1 VKYVNGAVVYVRD
14 VGHVRDGFAVQTN
27 IVRQDGR
34 RSALLTVIKKGGAS
48 TLTIVKQLKELLLA
62 SR

>member
-1 VKYVNGAVVYVRD
+1 VAALNDLPVKYVNGATVHVRD

-34 RSALLTVIKKGGAS
+34 RALARRRPI
-48 TLTIVKQLKELLLA
+48 
-62 SR
+62 